1 MRDDTVFLRHILDA
15 IGAIEGYT
23 AAVSHDE
30 FVSNGMMVDA
40 VMRELEIV
48 GEASR
53 NLSDDTRLKS
63 PEVEWAQIISL
74 RNRLIHAYFQI
85 DIEVLWEIVCND
97 LTVLRKQIENLLVIL

>member
-1 MRDDTVFLRHILDA
+1 MKDDTIFLRHILDA
-15 IGAIEGYT
+15 IDAIGSYT
-23 AAVSHDE
+23 SAASHDE

-53 NLSDDTRLKS
+53 NLSDETRRKAQ
-63 PEVEWAQIISL
+63 EVEWSQIIGL

-85 DIEVLWEIVCND
+85 DIEVVWEIVCND
-97 LTVLRKQIENLLVIL
+97 LPVLRHQIENILSR